1 MFAMLNL
8 TAAIVDDIV
17 AIVAF
22 AVDAVVGVADVDAGA
37 VVDAVVD
44 EHYC

>member
-17 AIVAF
+17 AVVAF
-22 AVDAVVGVADVDAGA
+22 AVDVVVAVADVDAVA